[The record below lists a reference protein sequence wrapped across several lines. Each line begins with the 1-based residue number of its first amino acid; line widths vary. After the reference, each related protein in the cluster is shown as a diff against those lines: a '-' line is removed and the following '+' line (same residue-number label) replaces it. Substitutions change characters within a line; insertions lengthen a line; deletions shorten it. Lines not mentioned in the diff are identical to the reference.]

1 MLQRSYL
8 TGKDNK
14 IMNLIKTVAKEKKR
28 LGRGYGSGKGGH
40 TSGRGQK
47 GQKSRT
53 NIGIMFEGM
62 KMKKSLIK
70 RLPFQKGKGK
80 NRPYPK
86 KLIVKTSKLAGL
98 KAGTKVTLELLIK
111 EGLVDA
117 KQAKMYGV
125 KVLKDIELK
134 NKLVF
139 EVPTSKSVQ
148 ASK

>member
-1 MLQRSYL
+1 MDIQ
-8 TGKDNK
+8 
-14 IMNLIKTVAKEKKR
+14 KTVAKEKKR

-53 NIGIMFEGM
+53 HIGIMFEGM

-70 RLPFQKGKGK
+70 RLPFQRGKGK
-80 NRPYPK
+80 NRAYPK
-86 KLIVKTSKLAGL
+86 EELVKTSQLSGL
-98 KAGTKVTLELLIK
+98 KDGTVVTLELLIK
-111 EGLVDA
+111 EGIVDA
-117 KQAKMYGV
+117 QRGKDFGV
-125 KVLKDIELK
+125 KVLKDVELK

-148 ASK
+148 AK